1 MPLTGL
7 TAEHIQSFQNKLL
20 AAGSAP
26 RSVIKARLVLS
37 SALDQAERWGFIPRN
52 PVQLV
57 DPPRVPEVEREPI
70 TPEQAHALLDAVQGH
85 RLEALYTVALAL
97 GLRRSKALGLKWSD
111 VDLDAGVLRVRRG
124 LQRIK
129 GGGLQFLELKTKK
142 SRRDIALPQIVVA
155 ALRAHKERQAFERR
169 AEDILWQEHDMVF
182 ASTIG
187 TPIEPRN
194 VNRHFATVLKRAGLP
209 HLRFHDL
216 RHACATL
223 LLLQGVELKVVQEIL
238 GHASISTTG
247 DIYAHVRQRLK
258 RGAADS
264 MDAALRPA
272 VAL

>member
-1 MPLTGL
+1 LLTSL
-7 TAEHIQSFQNKLL
+7 SPQHVQAFQNQLL
-20 AAGSAP
+20 AAGNAP

-52 PVQLV
+52 PVRLV
-57 DPPRVPEVEREPI
+57 DPPRVPHDDREPI

-97 GLRRSKALGLKWSD
+97 GLRRSEALGLQWSD

-124 LQRIK
+124 LQRLK

-142 SRRDIALPQIVVA
+142 SRRDIAMPRVA
-155 ALRAHKERQAFERR
+155 VDALRAHTERQAFERR
-169 AEDILWQEHDMVF
+169 AAVEIWQEHDMVF

-187 TPIEPRN
+187 TPLEPRN
-194 VNRHFATVLKRAGLP
+194 VNRHFASVLKRAGLP

-247 DIYAHVRQRLK
+247 NIYAHVLQSLK
-258 RGAADS
+258 HCAAAS
-264 MDAALRPA
+264 MDAALRRDQA
-272 VAL
+272 I